1 MGSIQHSRE
10 RESADIIYVL
20 SPFSTPRTSF
30 FATVYV
36 ILRTLLPLL
45 RPHSLSR
52 WARPSN
58 PLPVYG
64 YADCQPE
71 RKPLRSAQRF
81 QCWLAFID
89 LASAGVWLW
98 EVVALASGQKSSPA
112 RMAFA
117 ICARPT
123 VLVVVSL
130 LSYLNI
136 IRGKSIQLGR
146 FDFIVWIP
154 SIVLLGGLVLFLRES
169 MQQLADGA
177 SSFRWQPSWSR

>member
-154 SIVLLGGLVLFLRES
+154 SIVLLGGL
-169 MQQLADGA
+169 D
-177 SSFRWQPSWSR
+177 WS